1 MAESPPPHDQ
11 AEAQAPPD
19 AQIDHRA
26 SIAYWAGISAD
37 VDGMLGGYPHVSR
50 VDIQGSRAF
59 LAKLG
64 VVAGEGEGRVTRK
77 RGVDARP
84 LVRTVDCGAG

>member
-1 MAESPPPHDQ
+1 MPESHDQ
-11 AEAQAPPD
+11 PD
-19 AQIDHRA
+19 AQIDHTA

-59 LAKLG
+59 MAKLG
-64 VVAGEGEGRVTRK
+64 VVAGEAAGEE
-77 RGVDARP
+77 RP